1 MSSQQRRSSHRLL
14 RSIPGIGTALR
25 TTLQDGYGAKDLR
38 RDVMAGLTVGTVA
51 VPLSMA
57 LAIATGVP
65 PQHGLYTAIVA
76 GAIIALTGGARFNVS
91 GPTAAFVVI
100 LFPIVANHGLG
111 GLLIASMMAGLILV
125 ALGFARMG
133 RLIEF
138 VPYPVILGFTSG
150 IAVVIATMQIPDFFG
165 IHVAQGENFIA
176 NLADTLHALP
186 SLNPYESSIG
196 ILSLAAMLVW
206 PKLRIPIPAPLIG
219 LFIGSVAAWMV
230 NHWLGG
236 SNPMVETIA
245 SRFTWTAEDGT
256 TGHGIPPIA
265 PSFELPWQLPGADNS
280 LLTVNFELVHQ
291 LLGPAV
297 AIAMLGAIESLLC
310 AVVADGLTKT
320 RHDPNAE
327 LIGQGLGNL
336 IAPLFGG
343 ITATAALARTATNI
357 RSGAHS
363 PVAATIHSLVVLLAV
378 IALAKVLGMVPMAS
392 LAALLFIIAWNM
404 SEVRH
409 FMHTLRSAPPGDVA
423 ILVTCF
429 GLTVLFDMV
438 LAVAVGIGLAAA
450 LFIHRMALVT
460 QSIRVETDDDPSIAP
475 LPDSIAVYDINGPL
489 FFAVAEKALVSLRVV
504 DPKIS
509 TVIVDMH
516 DVPSIDGTAIVAF
529 KSLID
534 EMHHAGVGLILTGLP
549 SRMIVKLRRAGIR
562 KTAGRLSY
570 ARSGKRARAI
580 ALQWQRARN
589 KVAALE

>member
-1 MSSQQRRSSHRLL
+1 
-14 RSIPGIGTALR
+14 
-25 TTLQDGYGAKDLR
+25 
-38 RDVMAGLTVGTVA
+38 MAGLTVGTVA

-100 LFPIVANHGLG
+100 LFPIVADHGLG
-111 GLLIASMMAGLILV
+111 GLLIASMMAGLILI

-150 IAVVIATMQIPDFFG
+150 IAVVIAAMQIPDFFG
-165 IHVAQGENFIA
+165 IHVAQDENFIA
-176 NLADTLHALP
+176 NLVATLHALP
-186 SLNPYESSIG
+186 NLNPYESSIG
-196 ILSLAAMLVW
+196 ILSLAVMLVW

-219 LFIGSVAAWMV
+219 LFIGSITAWMI
-230 NHWLGG
+230 NHWLGE
-236 SNPMVETIA
+236 SHPMVETIA
-245 SRFTWTAEDGT
+245 SRFTWTTEGGASGN
-256 TGHGIPPIA
+256 GIPPIA
-265 PSFELPWQLPGADNS
+265 PSFELPWQLPGADNTP
-280 LLTVNFELVHQ
+280 LTVNFELVHQ
-291 LLGPAV
+291 LLGPAA

-363 PVAATIHSLVVLLAV
+363 PVAAAIHALVVLLAV

-404 SEVRH
+404 SEARH
-409 FMHTLRSAPPGDVA
+409 FLHTLRSAPPGDAA
-423 ILVTCF
+423 ILVACF

-460 QSIRVETDDDPSIAP
+460 QSTRVETANDPSIVP
-475 LPDSIAVYDINGPL
+475 LPESIAVYDINGPL

-504 DPKIS
+504 DSKIN

-516 DVPSIDGTAIVAF
+516 GVPSIDGTAIVAL

-562 KTAGRLSY
+562 KTAGQLSY
-570 ARSGKRARAI
+570 ARNGKRARAI
-580 ALQWQRARN
+580 ALQWQQARN
-589 KVAALE
+589 DVSAPK